1 MKRRSKKKLD
11 NISQYSTFLPE
22 GNNIKHDQFFKR
34 SLEEI
39 KHLQKQFIDKYIP
52 DDIKSVVSGN
62 DGLIIQPTEHI
73 PENLVGETRADIILK
88 TNTIP
93 STILHFEHQTAHHN
107 NMMYRMMRYKV
118 DIIEKHQLQN
128 AQERLLPV
136 IYQLVYHT
144 GDKKW
149 TSPCNYLE
157 AVKSVQTI
165 HASTEDIV
173 KKYHSSDGF
182 YLVSLESYSNESLI
196 DTNNPHL
203 SIFEYLMKNIHGS
216 DLLEKFKDLSD
227 KLNKFKSVEPELLM
241 SAICYCAKGLDLKNN
256 IDDLKDLFYN
266 ESEEDNGEIVMTS
279 LQSIIENSSKK
290 ARLEGEARGE
300 ARGEAKGISVILKHN
315 KDANLQKE
323 FSITQSQEDQIKKLP
338 QPPAVDQIADILLA
352 GLVDESHQDYEVNAT
367 GESSTISSD
376 HDS

>member
-1 MKRRSKKKLD
+1 
-11 NISQYSTFLPE
+11 
-22 GNNIKHDQFFKR
+22 
-34 SLEEI
+34 
-39 KHLQKQFIDKYIP
+39 
-52 DDIKSVVSGN
+52 
-62 DGLIIQPTEHI
+62 
-73 PENLVGETRADIILK
+73 
-88 TNTIP
+88 
-93 STILHFEHQTAHHN
+93 
-107 NMMYRMMRYKV
+107 MMYRMMRYKV

-157 AVKSVQTI
+157 AVKSVQTS
-165 HASTEDIV
+165 HASIEDIV

-216 DLLEKFKDLSD
+216 DLLEKFKYLSD

-241 SAICYCAKGLDLKNN
+241 RAICYCAKGLDLKNN

-266 ESEEDNGEIVMTS
+266 EGEEDNGEIVMTS

-290 ARLEGEARGE
+290 ARLEGEARGK
-300 ARGEAKGISVILKHN
+300 AKGISVILKHD
-315 KDANLQKE
+315 KDANLQEE
-323 FSITQSQEDQIKKLP
+323 FSITQTQEDQIKKLP

-352 GLVDESHQDYEVNAT
+352 GLVDESHQDYVVSAT
-367 GESSTISSD
+367 GESSISSD